1 MWWVWLL
8 YALTL
13 VIVIFVSNKIGGIVD
28 ALDKKTKLS
37 GAFLGAV
44 LLAGVTS
51 LPELVTSLTAAIM
64 GEPDMTQGNILGSN
78 VFDIAIIGL
87 LLVIYFKRIKTRSV
101 SKANIIFDFFV
112 FAITAAILLLAIFNV
127 QIVIPY
133 ININILT
140 PLIIVL
146 YIVALF
152 ATRKSIENIEDE
164 EQGATN
170 KFEEKSVKTLAWSFV
185 AYSVVL
191 VGVSVALTF
200 LAEYL
205 AEQYGLAKGLAGALF
220 LGVPTSLPEI
230 ISSFALLRYGNFN
243 AAYGN
248 IIGSCLFNYAVLAIA
263 DIAFIHGTVF
273 VTDLQTIILSACLLV
288 ATSFMIVLGLVKR
301 GNNKIK
307 NTHSFHIIMG
317 ALILITY
324 VVFLIM
330 SALYC

>member
-13 VIVIFVSNKIGGIVD
+13 VVVIFVSNKIGGIVD
-28 ALDKKTKLS
+28 ALDRKTKLS

-78 VFDIAIIGL
+78 VFDITIIGL

-101 SKANIIFDFFV
+101 SRANIIFDFFV
-112 FAITAAILLLAIFNV
+112 FAITALILVLAICNV
-127 QIVIPY
+127 QVVIPY

-146 YIVALF
+146 YVVALL
-152 ATRKSIENIEDE
+152 ATRKAEDVDE
-164 EQGATN
+164 SKDESVN
-170 KFEEKSVKTLAWSFV
+170 KYEEKSKKYLAWSFV
-185 AYSVVL
+185 GYSVVL
-191 VGVSVALTF
+191 VGVSVAMTF
-200 LAEYL
+200 LAESL
-205 AEQYGLAKGLAGALF
+205 AETYGLGKGLAGALF

-230 ISSFALLRYGNFN
+230 ISSFALLRFGNFN

-263 DIAFIHGTVF
+263 DIAYTSGTVF
-273 VTDLQTIILSACLLV
+273 LTNLQTIVLSACLLM
-288 ATSFMIVLGLVKR
+288 ATVLMIILGLVKR
-301 GNNKIK
+301 GNNKLK
-307 NTHSFHIIMG
+307 TTNSFHIVIG
-317 ALILITY
+317 ALILATY
-324 VVFLIM
+324 IVFLVL

>member
-13 VIVIFVSNKIGGIVD
+13 VVVIFVSNKIGGIVD
-28 ALDKKTKLS
+28 ALDRKTKLS

-78 VFDIAIIGL
+78 VFDITIIGL

-101 SKANIIFDFFV
+101 SRANIIFDFFV
-112 FAITAAILLLAIFNV
+112 FAITALILVLAICNV
-127 QIVIPY
+127 QVVIPY

-146 YIVALF
+146 YVVALL
-152 ATRKSIENIEDE
+152 ATRKAEDVDE
-164 EQGATN
+164 SKDESVN
-170 KFEEKSVKTLAWSFV
+170 KYEEKSKKYLAWSFV
-185 AYSVVL
+185 GYSVVL
-191 VGVSVALTF
+191 VGVSVAMTF
-200 LAEYL
+200 LAESL
-205 AEQYGLAKGLAGALF
+205 AETYGLGKGLAGALF

-230 ISSFALLRYGNFN
+230 ISSFALLRFGNFN

-263 DIAFIHGTVF
+263 DIAYTSGTVF
-273 VTDLQTIILSACLLV
+273 LTDLQTIVLSACLLM
-288 ATSFMIVLGLVKR
+288 ATALMIILGLVKR
-301 GNNKIK
+301 GNNKLK
-307 NTHSFHIIMG
+307 TTNSFHIIIG
-317 ALILITY
+317 ALILATY
-324 VVFLIM
+324 IVFLVL

>member
-13 VIVIFVSNKIGGIVD
+13 VVIIFVSNRIGGIVD
-28 ALDKKTKLS
+28 ALDRKTKLS

-64 GEPDMTQGNILGSN
+64 GEPGMTQGNILGSN

-101 SKANIIFDFFV
+101 SRANIIFDFFV
-112 FAITAAILLLAIFNV
+112 FAITALILVLAILNV
-127 QIVIPY
+127 QVVIPY

-140 PLIIVL
+140 PLIIIL
-146 YIVALF
+146 YIFALL
-152 ATRKSIENIEDE
+152 ATRKAEDVDDTGE
-164 EQGATN
+164 ETVN
-170 KFEEKSVKTLAWSFV
+170 KFEEKSKKYLAWSFV
-185 AYSVVL
+185 GYSVVL
-191 VGVSVALTF
+191 IGVSVAMT
-200 LAEYL
+200 YL
-205 AEQYGLAKGLAGALF
+205 AENLAETYGLGKGLAGALF

-230 ISSFALLRYGNFN
+230 ISSFALLRFGNFN

-263 DIAFIHGTVF
+263 DIAYTSGTVF
-273 VTDLQTIILSACLLV
+273 LTDLQTIVLAACLLA
-288 ATSFMIVLGLVKR
+288 ATALMIVLGLVKR
-301 GNNKIK
+301 GENKIK
-307 NTHSFHIIMG
+307 STNTFHIIIG
-317 ALILITY
+317 VLILVTY
-324 VVFLIM
+324 IVFLIL

>member
-13 VIVIFVSNKIGGIVD
+13 VVVIFVSNKIGGIVD
-28 ALDKKTKLS
+28 ALDRKTKLS

-78 VFDIAIIGL
+78 VFDITIIGL

-101 SKANIIFDFFV
+101 SRANIIFDFFV
-112 FAITAAILLLAIFNV
+112 FAITALILVLAICNV
-127 QIVIPY
+127 QVVIPY

-146 YIVALF
+146 YVVALL
-152 ATRKSIENIEDE
+152 ATRKAEDVDE
-164 EQGATN
+164 SKDESVN
-170 KFEEKSVKTLAWSFV
+170 KYEEKSKKYLAWSFV
-185 AYSVVL
+185 GYSVVL
-191 VGVSVALTF
+191 VGVSVAMTF
-200 LAEYL
+200 LAESL
-205 AEQYGLAKGLAGALF
+205 AETYGLGKGLAGALF

-230 ISSFALLRYGNFN
+230 ISSFALLRFGNFN

-263 DIAFIHGTVF
+263 DIAYTSGTVF
-273 VTDLQTIILSACLLV
+273 LTDLQTIVLSACLLM
-288 ATSFMIVLGLVKR
+288 ATALMIILGLVKR
-301 GNNKIK
+301 GDNKLK
-307 NTHSFHIIMG
+307 TTNSFHIVIG
-317 ALILITY
+317 ALILATY
-324 VVFLIM
+324 IVFLVL